1 MILDALIICTI
12 CGMKIFAFH
21 KGIAEISVH
30 FVGSLVSRGNFTKG
44 SKYRKVGL
52 I

>member
-1 MILDALIICTI
+1 MMLGALIICTK